1 MQVRGVLLA
10 SHGTPGAQAAEH
22 LAMDLCGPGAVLHH
36 LVVVPDLWRG
46 MMGDDWLNSGRVRV
60 DFGEYLEGELS
71 REVRDHQERLAA
83 AAAERG
89 LDYRP
94 DVRQGNPAECL
105 LTYAREVDCE
115 LVVIGAP
122 REKGTPGL
130 RSRLDLET
138 LIRGLRLPLLVA
150 PRPT

>member
-1 MQVRGVLLA
+1 
-10 SHGTPGAQAAEH
+10 
-22 LAMDLCGPGAVLHH
+22 
-36 LVVVPDLWRG
+36 

-105 LTYAREVDCE
+105 LACAREIDCE

-122 REKGTPGL
+122 REKGTQGL
-130 RSRLDLET
+130 RSRLDLEI
-138 LIRGLRLPLLVA
+138 LVRGLRLPLLVA